1 MVDEKVPS
9 IKGTGDGAGR
19 LKSDLNKIFSGKSYP
34 VMSSSME
41 KFWKKV

>member
-19 LKSDLNKIFSGKSYP
+19 LKSDLNNIFSNRLKIRGCK
-34 VMSSSME
+34 MHLCAR
-41 KFWKKV
+41 KL